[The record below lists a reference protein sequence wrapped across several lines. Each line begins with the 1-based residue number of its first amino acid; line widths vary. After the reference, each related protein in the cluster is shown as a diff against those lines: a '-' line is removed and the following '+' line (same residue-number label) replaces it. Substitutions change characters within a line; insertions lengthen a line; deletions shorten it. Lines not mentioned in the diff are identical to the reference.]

1 MKSQDLKEK
10 LKRFRDALDQFLDR
24 LREDRYVLA
33 AVLIGS
39 LNEDTIWHKDGIGL
53 WVIETDGVTKRLRYD
68 GEDERVFRT
77 FAEEGILIHA
87 EIIPRS
93 RFRRMIEGSS
103 RTAFRCNFFA
113 VRELVYCEDPSIES
127 WFDQANSLATTDQE
141 RELLA
146 VTTWVIHAHR
156 HTEQVFQVKG
166 DIQLTVQGILW
177 AAHSLAHLEIVR
189 HGEIYEEEAIYK
201 AIEYE
206 PELFQTIYL
215 DVISKR
221 KTKKLLA
228 NALEVIDQYLND
240 HADAHLAP
248 LLHFLK
254 KEARVV
260 PLSEIADHFAYS
272 QLYPWHLESACEWL
286 ERKGRLEKVSAPFA
300 ITKKSR
306 VEVEEPAYFLED

>member
-1 MKSQDLKEK
+1 MKSQDLKDK
-10 LKRFRDALDQFLDR
+10 LERFQNALEQFLDR
-24 LREDRYVLA
+24 LREDRYVLG

-39 LNEDTIWHKDGIGL
+39 LNETTIWHKDGIGL
-53 WVIETDGVTKRLRYD
+53 WIIETDGVSKRFRFD
-68 GEDERVFRT
+68 GEEERIFRT
-77 FAEEGILIHA
+77 FAEEGVLLHA
-87 EIIPRS
+87 EMIPRS

-103 RTAFRCNFFA
+103 RTAFSCNFFA
-113 VRELVYCEDPSIES
+113 VRKLIYCDDPSIES
-127 WFDQANSLATTDQE
+127 WFEQANSLATTDQE

-156 HTEQVFQVKG
+156 HAERVYRIKK
-166 DIQLTVQGILW
+166 DLQLTTQGILW

-206 PELFQTIYL
+206 PELFQAIYL

-221 KTKKLLA
+221 KTKKLLT
-228 NALEVIDQYLND
+228 NALDVIEGYLDQQ
-240 HADAHLAP
+240 ADAHLAP
-248 LLHFLK
+248 LLHFLG

-260 PLSEIADHFAYS
+260 PLSEIADHFAFS

-286 ERKGRLEKVSAPFA
+286 GRKGRLEVVSAPFA

-306 VEVEEPAYFLED
+306 VEVEEPAYFLAE